1 MATMARLH
9 SKTHPLHPISDFQT
23 GDCCGGHF
31 PGPGIQQEDH
41 VHCCDKCA
49 AGPHLMRPRMV
60 FMASL
65 WVTSG
70 VLLGRLTARKLAFD
84 RGEPDSVDKGI

>member
-9 SKTHPLHPISDFQT
+9 GKTHPLHPISDFQT
-23 GDCCGGHF
+23 CDRCSGHF
-31 PGPGIQQEDH
+31 QRPGIQQEDH
-41 VHCCDKCA
+41 VYCCDKCA
-49 AGPHLMRPRMV
+49 AGPHLMWPRMV

-70 VLLGRLTARKLAFD
+70 VLLGRWTARKPTFD
-84 RGEPDSVDKGI
+84 RGEPDCVDKGI